1 MSESGRTIKDRTI
14 DFVKYK
20 GMTMKSFEVKCGLST
35 GYVTS
40 MRKGF
45 GIDKLNNVL
54 TAFPELNREWLLY
67 GEGEMIK
74 SGVEVKPI
82 HTPPYQE
89 KIEAQASIN
98 LYDIEAAA
106 NLKTLLANKDE
117 NILGKISIPNI
128 PKCDGAVYVRGDS
141 MYPLLKSGDIIAYK
155 EVAPDV
161 RHIIF
166 GEMYLVSVDM
176 DGEEYLTVKYVNK
189 SERGDDWVKLVSY
202 NAHHEPKDF
211 PIEALRAIAIV
222 KMSIRMNVM
231 R

>member
-1 MSESGRTIKDRTI
+1 MEAWERLQHIMELEGCNKN
-14 DFVKYK
+14 
-20 GMTMKSFEVKCGLST
+20 SFSAAIGLS
-35 GYVTS
+35 
-40 MRKGF
+40 
-45 GIDKLNNVL
+45 NNVTITRIINEHRTPSRATL
-54 TAFPELNREWLLY
+54 EKVVLAFPKYSINWLLT

-89 KIEAQASIN
+89 KIEEQASIN

>member
-1 MSESGRTIKDRTI
+1 MDIKQRIEQYANMKGISIYRLEKDAGMAKSSWNKTKNI
-14 DFVKYK
+14 SSSSCSNLVKIY
-20 GMTMKSFEVKCGLST
+20 T
-35 GYVTS
+35 
-40 MRKGF
+40 
-45 GIDKLNNVL
+45 DLN
-54 TAFPELNREWLLY
+54 AEWLLT

-74 SGVEVKPI
+74 SGVEVRPI
-82 HTPPYQE
+82 HTPSYQE
-89 KIEAQASIN
+89 KIEEQASIN

-211 PIEALRAIAIV
+211 PIEAVRAIAIV

>member
-1 MSESGRTIKDRTI
+1 MKSSDIINEMIAYSGLSPAAFANKIGVKTTQAIYDLQKGRTKSLSQSMVNKIKSCWPEI
-14 DFVKYK
+14 N
-20 GMTMKSFEVKCGLST
+20 SF
-35 GYVTS
+35 
-40 MRKGF
+40 
-45 GIDKLNNVL
+45 
-54 TAFPELNREWLLY
+54 WLLT

-89 KIEAQASIN
+89 KIEEQASIN